1 MNVIK
6 DISSIEFKDI
16 QLSKPQ
22 KGLGNEYFSNI
33 TYNKKPIYIQTPKC
47 HTKRGVLH
55 NKSRAVCDLYFDNLE
70 FNNFLVNIET
80 KVKNL
85 IYENRHDW
93 FENDIN
99 NEDIEYFFNTN
110 VKTNDD
116 KPIQTILRTVNVKKR
131 ELSGTQKIE
140 IYDEEENI
148 LSYDA
153 ILGKNLITI
162 ILVKQIRFSNSSFYL
177 DIELK
182 HIMILNNYEIPKL
195 KNDNIKEQKSN
206 KEEPVIVDLENL
218 KVDLNDS
225 IEIKKP
231 SDILH
236 DIYKNAK
243 KKAKEAKK
251 NAVVAYLEAKNIKN
265 TYMIEDSSS
274 DDDNL
279 EESEN
284 ENENE
289 ESDIENLSQIS
300 FDDLE
305 NNY

>member
-6 DISSIEFKDI
+6 DVSSIDFKDI
-16 QLSKPQ
+16 QLGKPN

-33 TYNKKPIYIQTPKC
+33 IFNRRPLYIQTPKC
-47 HTKRGVLH
+47 YTKRGILQ
-55 NKSRAVCDLYFDNLE
+55 NKNRSVCDLYFEDTQ
-70 FNNFLVNIET
+70 FNNLLVNIET
-80 KVKNL
+80 KIKNL
-85 IYENRHDW
+85 IYNNRQEW

-110 VKTNDD
+110 IKTNED
-116 KPIQTILRTVNVKKR
+116 KPIQTILRTVNVKKK
-131 ELSGTQKIE
+131 ELSSSKNIE

-153 ILGKNLITI
+153 ILGKKLITI
-162 ILVKQIRFSNSSFYL
+162 ILVKQIRFTNSSFYL

-182 HIMILNNYEIPKL
+182 HIMIINNYEIPKL
-195 KNDNIKEQKSN
+195 KNNDIKEEKSN
-206 KEEPVIVDLENL
+206 KKDPVVVDLDNL
-218 KVDLNDS
+218 EIDMNDS

-243 KKAKEAKK
+243 IKAKEAKK

-274 DDDNL
+274 DDDNYL
-279 EESEN
+279 EES
-284 ENENE
+284 ENE
-289 ESDIENLSQIS
+289 ESDIENLSQLS